1 MTPKNDLGTSATISS
16 IINCD
21 GLPAMAETVLRPV
34 ARLLQA
40 DSAVYLRFRHDSL
53 GQPQICESSYAGQR
67 PDSVGQYMSG
77 YFVEDPILR
86 PVIERPQDWRQFK
99 GPLKFHLRAQ
109 VRQSELRS
117 SDYYRKFLQP
127 NDLGDVIGL
136 VFPVDNGGPQMLCV
150 GIHRS
155 SQQPRFTE
163 LQDLALDAIS
173 GSLRLVLQNLCL
185 RTSVAEQSAL
195 INALDATTTGVEFA
209 VFDRQLRMLRAS
221 RRLRA
226 LFQQTA
232 AGAGGRLRSVAA
244 GLLSRS
250 DDDPVTHAAIE
261 LDDRFSGELRLV
273 RDDGEAHF
281 VLIVPE
287 DNRAA
292 PAPPTLGEVLRGRHD
307 LTPRE
312 CDVVE
317 QVAKGFSNAGTASA
331 LGISI
336 RTVENHLRAVY
347 DKLGVNS
354 RTQLISRIYAN

>member
-21 GLPAMAETVLRPV
+21 SLPAMAETVLRPV

-40 DSAVYLRFRHDSL
+40 DSAVYLRFCHDSL

-86 PVIERPQDWRQFK
+86 PVIDRPEDWCQFK
-99 GPLKFHLRAQ
+99 GPLKFHLRGQ

-117 SDYYRKFLQP
+117 SEYYRKFLQP

-150 GIHRS
+150 GIHRN

-209 VFDRQLRMLRAS
+209 VFNRQLRMLRAS
-221 RRLRA
+221 RRLRE
-226 LFQQTA
+226 LFQQA
-232 AGAGGRLRSVAA
+232 APGPAAQLRRTAA
-244 GLLSRS
+244 GLLSRG
-250 DDDPVTHAAIE
+250 DNEAVTHAAIE
-261 LDDRFSGELRLV
+261 LDDRLSGELRLV
-273 RDDGEAHF
+273 RGDGEPHF

-287 DNRAA
+287 GNQVA
-292 PAPPTLGEVLRGRHD
+292 PTPPALQDILRGRND
-307 LTPRE
+307 LTSRE

-317 QVAKGFSNAGTASA
+317 QVAKGFSNAGIATE

-354 RTQLISRIYAN
+354 RTQLISRIYAS